1 MGQHM
6 KGPHNWHAKLGVLLL
21 HLALL
26 WAVSQFQ
33 SPQWIRPAKASIA
46 VTLLS
51 ADTHTFAPV
60 APVATFASA
69 AEQALKAPTTT
80 QAVTPNQPKPASE
93 AIAAGPVNFVVSA
106 SVAAPSVTSGSP
118 LGPRPTRL
126 ELPSAEADYLNNPAP
141 IYPRMSKRLAEQ
153 GTVIVRVLI
162 TPEGLAGQAEV
173 IKSSGF
179 ERLDQ
184 AALDAV
190 RNWRFVPGRRMGVAE
205 AMWFNVPV
213 RFVLNA

>member
-1 MGQHM
+1 M

-80 QAVTPNQPKPASE
+80 QAVTPNQSKLASA
-93 AIAAGPVNFVVSA
+93 AIAAGPVNSVVSA
-106 SVAAPSVTSGSP
+106 SVAAPSVTIGSP

-173 IKSSGF
+173 SKSSGF

>member
-1 MGQHM
+1 M

-33 SPQWIRPAKASIA
+33 SPQWIRPGKASIA

-80 QAVTPNQPKPASE
+80 QAVTPNQPKPAKNQDSDLHSDCD
-93 AIAAGPVNFVVSA
+93 P
-106 SVAAPSVTSGSP
+106 
-118 LGPRPTRL
+118 
-126 ELPSAEADYLNNPAP
+126 ELILCCT
-141 IYPRMSKRLAEQ
+141 M
-153 GTVIVRVLI
+153 VLQH
-162 TPEGLAGQAEV
+162 PPHFHA
-173 IKSSGF
+173 
-179 ERLDQ
+179 
-184 AALDAV
+184 
-190 RNWRFVPGRRMGVAE
+190 
-205 AMWFNVPV
+205 
-213 RFVLNA
+213 

>member
-1 MGQHM
+1 M

-60 APVATFASA
+60 ATFASA

-80 QAVTPNQPKPASE
+80 QAVTPNQSKLASA
-93 AIAAGPVNFVVSA
+93 AIAAGAVNSVVSA
-106 SVAAPSVTSGSP
+106 SVAAPSVTIGSP

-173 IKSSGF
+173 SKSSGF